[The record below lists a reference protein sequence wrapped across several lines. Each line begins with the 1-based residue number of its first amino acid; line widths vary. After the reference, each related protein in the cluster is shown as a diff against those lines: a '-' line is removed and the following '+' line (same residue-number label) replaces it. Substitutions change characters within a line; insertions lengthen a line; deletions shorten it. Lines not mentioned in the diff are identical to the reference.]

1 MVTTKKAAIVQGKL
15 VGAESW
21 RLVCDELTAKLTE
34 DDDPA
39 LWEFALTTILG
50 RTRADAS
57 LYTGKEAI
65 LVQIGRCS
73 HWIRPKWKTKSGMTW
88 PFGYDPAV
96 FHFGSMGAWFFKS
109 NPPYFDW
116 SFKWRLDLASGSLE
130 PAQGQPSRRPLCH
143 RICLPAR
150 TARHPQATVHTI
162 WTQVR
167 PTIPSKKV
175 LLLYGFER
183 TTRGWRCFTEWEGD
197 RKGKVYKA

>member
-1 MVTTKKAAIVQGKL
+1 MVTTTKTATANRKM
-15 VGAESW
+15 GAESW
-21 RLVCDELTAKLTE
+21 RLVRDDLTAKLTG

-65 LVQIGRCS
+65 IVQIGCCS
-73 HWIRPKWKTKSGMTW
+73 HWIRPKWKSESGMTW
-88 PFGYDPAV
+88 PFGYAPTV
-96 FHFGSMGAWFFKS
+96 FHWGTRGARVFKS
-109 NPPYFDW
+109 NPAFDW
-116 SFKWRLDLASGSLE
+116 SFKWLLDPASGSLE
-130 PAQGQPSRRPLCH
+130 PMRGQPTRRPLCH

-162 WTQVR
+162 WTPGSPENPKR
-167 PTIPSKKV
+167 KW

-183 TTRGWRCFTEWEGD
+183 TERGWRCFAEWEGD
-197 RKGKVYKA
+197 RQGQIYKA